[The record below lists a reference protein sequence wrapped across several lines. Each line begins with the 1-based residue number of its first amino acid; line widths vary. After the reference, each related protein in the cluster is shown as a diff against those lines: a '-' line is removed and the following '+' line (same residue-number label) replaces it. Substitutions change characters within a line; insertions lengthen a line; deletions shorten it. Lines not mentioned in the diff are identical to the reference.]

1 MKQDAPTAPVDKTSY
16 SEPGQLI
23 LPVFG
28 DDELAFFI
36 NPSDLPEFVDEVLE
50 TYVTHSRVFMVFLV
64 IQMVVEALFDYL
76 IYCNQE
82 RALKQVTTHAVS
94 KLAIIYNK
102 VPMSEIHRMFMICL
116 LVDVAFYAIYY
127 PIGLLGTYRKSYK
140 LLNTF
145 ATLSIV
151 GIFVQIFLSYINK

>member
-1 MKQDAPTAPVDKTSY
+1 MDKTNN
-16 SEPGQLI
+16 SEPAQLI

-64 IQMVVEALFDYL
+64 IQMVVEAMFDYL

-82 RALKQVTTHAVS
+82 RALKQVMHS
-94 KLAIIYNK
+94 KLT
-102 VPMSEIHRMFMICL
+102 S
-116 LVDVAFYAIYY
+116 
-127 PIGLLGTYRKSYK
+127 
-140 LLNTF
+140 
-145 ATLSIV
+145 
-151 GIFVQIFLSYINK
+151 